1 MALLQ
6 LFVFLGSFIMLWYGA
21 GKVIASADKFAHR
34 LKVSSFAFSFFV
46 LGILTSIPEFGV
58 GLTAIAEN
66 KPNIF
71 IGNLI
76 GGIPVIFLFVIP
88 FLAIFGNG
96 LRLGRN
102 ISKKNLAFSF
112 AVILAPAFFVV
123 DSRVSIYEAV
133 VMLIMYAILFLL
145 IQKDKGIL
153 QADSSLMESKSYSM
167 KDILSILFGIGLVF
181 VASHYIVDGTL
192 YFGSLLGIS
201 TFFLSLIVL
210 SMGTN
215 LPELTLAIKAIFSK
229 KKDIAFGDY
238 VGSGA
243 ANTLLFGLLTVIAGE
258 SVKTEDNFM
267 IPFLTLLGGLVLFYL
282 FAFSNH
288 TLSRKEGIILFL
300 LFIGFG
306 AIQLFF

>member
-6 LFVFLGSFIMLWYGA
+6 LFVFLGSFVMLWYGA
-21 GKVIASADKFAHR
+21 GRVIASADKFAHR
-34 LKVSSFAFSFFV
+34 LRVSSFAFSFFV
-46 LGILTSIPEFGV
+46 LGLLTSIPEFGV

-66 KPNIF
+66 RPNIF

-102 ISKKNLAFSF
+102 ISKKNLVVSF

-123 DSRVSIYEAV
+123 DSTVSIYEAV
-133 VMLIMYAILFLL
+133 AMIVLYLILFLL

-153 QADSSLMESKSYSM
+153 QADASFMESKSYSM

-192 YFGSLLGIS
+192 YFGSLFRIS

-243 ANTLLFGLLTVIAGE
+243 ANTLLFGLLTIISGGTVT
-258 SVKTEDNFM
+258 TEDNFL
-267 IPFLTLLGGLVLFYL
+267 IPFLTLVAGLVLFYI
-282 FAFSNH
+282 FAFSKH
-288 TLSRKEGIILFL
+288 ILSRREGIVLFL
-300 LFIGFG
+300 LFVGFG
-306 AIQLFF
+306 ALQLIL